1 MSSLD
6 GLFGGLALAFALIN
20 LVRRDWASTVI
31 VLALQY
37 LALFLLILSF
47 AETSFAL
54 IRILVGWMSTLVIY
68 LTLAS
73 SGMLKK
79 LEWPPRF
86 SASQGMR
93 LMMGLLVIAVIWA
106 LAPNLGREVFPF
118 TPPMVLVTS
127 LGLMVLGILQ
137 VGMREEPI
145 YVTVALLTF
154 FSGLSILYGSIER
167 STVLEGLFAAL
178 DLSLALTGA
187 YLIVKV
193 SDVEGE
199 GEP

>member
-1 MSSLD
+1 MSSFD

-37 LALFLLILSF
+37 LALFLLIFSF

-118 TPPMVLVTS
+118 TPQMVLVTS

-154 FSGLSILYGSIER
+154 FSGLGLLYGSIER

-193 SDVEGE
+193 SDVEDE

>member
-37 LALFLLILSF
+37 LALFLLIFSF

-118 TPPMVLVTS
+118 TPQMVLVTS

-154 FSGLSILYGSIER
+154 FSGLGLLYGSIER

-193 SDVEGE
+193 SDVEDE